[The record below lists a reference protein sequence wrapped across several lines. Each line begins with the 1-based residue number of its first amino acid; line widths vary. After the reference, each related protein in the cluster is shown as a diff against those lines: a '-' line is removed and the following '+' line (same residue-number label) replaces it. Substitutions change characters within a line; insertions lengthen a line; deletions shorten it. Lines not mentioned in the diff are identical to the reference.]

1 MKRISLS
8 ALALLTT
15 LSMSTSAFAL
25 TENNSNPP
33 IKQSAEYTY
42 NYNGITF
49 TGLSPLKENQLQ
61 SMYKSLVEGKTQKII
76 PDGPGGAEIIHGP
89 ECTSYDHSIARS
101 TAKFILAYLAVAVPA
116 PIKNW
121 QKAGMAWLLDTLT
134 GWSQDAFQD
143 THVGYWDWKVRDSDD
158 KVDIYYVTIVRYKD
172 NTFKKV
178 IDVQYY
184 EADRV
189 RYK

>member
-1 MKRISLS
+1 
-8 ALALLTT
+8 
-15 LSMSTSAFAL
+15 
-25 TENNSNPP
+25 
-33 IKQSAEYTY
+33 
-42 NYNGITF
+42 
-49 TGLSPLKENQLQ
+49 
-61 SMYKSLVEGKTQKII
+61 MYKSLIEGKTQKII

-89 ECTSYDHSIARS
+89 EYTSYDHSIARS
-101 TAKFILAYLAVAVPA
+101 TAKFILSYLAVAVPA

-158 KVDIYYVTIVRYKD
+158 KVDIYYVTVVRYKD
-172 NTFKKV
+172 NTYKKV